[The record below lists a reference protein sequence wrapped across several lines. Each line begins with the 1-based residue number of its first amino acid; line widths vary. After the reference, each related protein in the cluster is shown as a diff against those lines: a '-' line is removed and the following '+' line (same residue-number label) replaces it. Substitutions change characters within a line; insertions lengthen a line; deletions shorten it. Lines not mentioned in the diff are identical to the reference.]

1 MSALNE
7 LSKKAWRATRMDKI
21 LNALNTILLIHNA
34 AMLSNNLAQTL
45 GEVTSQLLHTINI
58 RDEKNNP
65 LDINGQLST
74 LLDSWMR
81 SVFGAENWTT
91 AKRNWAK
98 ANRIISSTSNIVWT
112 IRSMQ
117 DSAREI
123 MEWTAEN
130 TGKIGNALKRF
141 RVVGENAYKWMP
153 ERVTMTNAWTR
164 KIDRF
169 REGIDSLDDAASS
182 LGGVLGEVQ
191 TFNKRLGN

>member
-1 MSALNE
+1 
-7 LSKKAWRATRMDKI
+7 
-21 LNALNTILLIHNA
+21 
-34 AMLSNNLAQTL
+34 
-45 GEVTSQLLHTINI
+45 
-58 RDEKNNP
+58 
-65 LDINGQLST
+65 
-74 LLDSWMR
+74 
-81 SVFGAENWTT
+81 
-91 AKRNWAK
+91 
-98 ANRIISSTSNIVWT
+98 
-112 IRSMQ
+112 MQ

-191 TFNKRLGN
+191 NIQQEAGQLNEQKEQFDKNIKDLTPKAREDNEPVKTDVTESKQASGAPANTENVFRGEGENDGTP